1 MCSKHHCCKNRKYGI
16 STLKRKE
23 KKMSYKH
30 LGKNYFNY
38 YSVPIK
44 DDVYRDRKNNSTDDD
59 KKKYVVRYRPLIVL
73 LCITFKKV
81 GQRPSLRVIG

>member
-1 MCSKHHCCKNRKYGI
+1 
-16 STLKRKE
+16 
-23 KKMSYKH
+23 MSYKH

-59 KKKYVVRYRPLIVL
+59 KKKNMLYVIDL
-73 LCITFKKV
+73 
-81 GQRPSLRVIG
+81 

>member
-1 MCSKHHCCKNRKYGI
+1 
-16 STLKRKE
+16 
-23 KKMSYKH
+23 MSYKH

-59 KKKYVVRYRPLIVL
+59 KKNMLYVIDLWLYCYV
-73 LCITFKKV
+73 
-81 GQRPSLRVIG
+81 SLSQK